1 MLHGII
7 YLRLIK
13 QIFTNGGKVM
23 QKMKKFLSFLLVAT
37 MAISMAI
44 PVAFATD
51 FTDVSE
57 SYQYYDAV
65 QSLVGRGVINGYED
79 GSFKPEATITR
90 AEFAKMVIY
99 AIGLGNITQ
108 DTTLETG
115 FPDVSSNHWA
125 AGVIKTAFDMDII
138 NGFDDGTFK
147 PDENVTYDQALKM
160 VVCAKYD
167 KFGEAAM
174 KNGGYPEGYRKV
186 AASYGFIKGIT
197 DGVYNNPAKRGTV
210 AQLMYNMLNIKLAE
224 ITNDPTAVDPNQ
236 ITEVKGQVIAVY
248 GASLESTISDLS
260 KYQINIELSNG
271 GVVTFSAENLSDKDS
286 LRKYLGKMVVVQYTE
301 MMGLE
306 VQYLSSLSLQ
316 RNRNSEVTIDIKDI
330 VPTGNT
336 NKITYN
342 DTDGDVEEIAVAANA
357 KILYN
362 GSLAPGGTTVADLIT
377 ANANGAG
384 SVRLLSTTGEGNAA
398 DVIFFTVYTNYIVTS
413 TNSNTKT
420 VYMDDGTKVISKVID
435 DENRNKSITI
445 SKNGSNVSFSSIA
458 KDQVLSISED
468 LSGNFME
475 VLIGPAAFEGR
486 VSAMTRDEGKIT
498 VNSKEYT
505 FAPGVAFGA
514 DVVVGANLKLYLD
527 TFNKIV
533 KYEFK
538 ATAVAYNYAYL
549 TQIKNI
555 GSGISADIRV
565 ELVDLKSSSLKS
577 FTTYPLADTVKI
589 NNTNYKTATDFA
601 TIETVLQT
609 AAQRYVYTDD
619 NTKSFGAGIGEV
631 HQPIK
636 YTLSNGKIDSILIGK
651 DNATDADLRVD
662 ASTLDKVTYTQ
673 GIKCTTKFTGL
684 AGIYTLTS
692 STKVL
697 YVSDK
702 TKRAITDYDL
712 KTGNNSGLQAGSY
725 YRVLLIDINSS
736 GTPAVVVVYNVN
748 DVDVNAATNDWLSV
762 LPMVVTGKGGIEG
775 YNTIKVQ
782 GYSGAEQTYKE
793 EGTTFY
799 NQVKIGDIVRIVAD
813 SDKVIENMEIVA
825 DAEEIFN
832 GTDYVK
838 LGAHQSG
845 FSASQKITGD
855 GKVLLIREG
864 DSNSQDNASMSVMA
878 GTVYSL
884 INNNLRIALDYINEN
899 DTPWNDISLGNDER
913 LKNMTVSSST
923 KVVEIYLKTG
933 SPTTVKTNGAYEQL
947 IPYVT
952 ETQTSGN
959 TAAERIF
966 VYRSGSAARLIVVY
980 RAQ

>member
-1 MLHGII
+1 M
-7 YLRLIK
+7 R
-13 QIFTNGGKVM
+13 
-23 QKMKKFLSFLLVAT
+23 KMKKILSFLLVAA
-37 MAISMAI
+37 MAVSIAMPA
-44 PVAFATD
+44 AFAAD
-51 FTDVSE
+51 FTDVTE

-79 GSFKPEATITR
+79 GTFKPEATITR

-108 DTTLETG
+108 DATVETG
-115 FPDVSSNHWA
+115 FPDVASNHWA
-125 AGVIKTAFDMDII
+125 AGVIKTAFDMKII

-167 KFGEAAM
+167 KFGEVAL

-186 AASYGFIKGIT
+186 ASSYGFIKNIT
-197 DGVYNNPAKRGTV
+197 DGVYSNPAKRGTV
-210 AQLMYNMLNIKLAE
+210 AQLMYNMLNIKLAD
-224 ITNDPTAVDPNQ
+224 ITDDPTAVDPNQ
-236 ITEVKGQVIAVY
+236 ITEVKGQVVAVY

-271 GVVTFSAENLSDKDS
+271 GVVKFSAENLADKDS
-286 LRKYLGKMVVVQYTE
+286 LRNYLGKMVVIQYNE
-301 MMGLE
+301 IIGLDI
-306 VQYLSSLSLQ
+306 QYLSSMSLQ
-316 RNRNSEVTIDIKDI
+316 RNRNSEVTIDIKDV
-330 VPTGNT
+330 VPTGDA
-336 NKITYN
+336 NKITYT
-342 DTDGDVEEIAVAANA
+342 DADGDIEDISVASGA
-357 KILYN
+357 KILFN
-362 GSLAPGGTTVADLIT
+362 GSLAPNGTTVADLIT
-377 ANANGAG
+377 ANANSAG
-384 SVRLLSTTGEGNAA
+384 SIRLLSTTGDGNAA

-435 DENRNKSITI
+435 EENRNKSVTIT
-445 SKNGSNVSFSSIA
+445 KNGTNVAFSSIA

-475 VLIGPAAFEGR
+475 VLIGPAAVEGR

-505 FAPGVAFGA
+505 FAPGVSLGG

-527 TFNKIV
+527 AFNKIA

-538 ATAVAYNYAYL
+538 ATTVTYNYAYL
-549 TQIKNI
+549 TQIKNV
-555 GSGISADIRV
+555 GSAINADIRI
-565 ELVDLKSSSLKS
+565 ELVDLKSGSLKD
-577 FTTYPLADTVKI
+577 FTNYPLADTVKI
-589 NNTNYKTATDFA
+589 NNTNYKAATDFT

-619 NTKSFGAGIGEV
+619 GNGKSFGAGTGEV

-651 DNATDADLRVD
+651 DNATNADLRVD
-662 ASTLDKVTYTQ
+662 ASTLDKITYAQ
-673 GIKCTTKFTGL
+673 GIKCTTRFTGL

-697 YVSDK
+697 YVSDN
-702 TKRAITDYDL
+702 TKRTITDYDL
-712 KTGNNSGLQAGSY
+712 KTGNNSGLQVGSY
-725 YRVLLIDINSS
+725 YRLLLVDLNAS
-736 GTPAVVVVYNVN
+736 GTPSAVIVYNIN

-762 LPMVVTGKGGIEG
+762 LPVVVTGKGGIEG

-782 GYSGAEQTYKE
+782 GYSGNEITYKE

-799 NQVKIGDIVRIVAD
+799 SQVEIGDIVRIVAATD
-813 SDKVIENMEIVA
+813 NVIENMEIVA
-825 DAEEIFN
+825 DAEEILN

-838 LGAHQSG
+838 IGAHQSG

-864 DSNSQDNASMSVMA
+864 DSNTQDNATMSVMA

-884 INNNLRIALDYINEN
+884 INNNLRIALDYIQEG

-913 LKNMTVSSST
+913 LKTMSVSSST
-923 KVVEIYLKTG
+923 KVVEVSLKAG
-933 SPTTVKTNGAYEQL
+933 SPTTVNTNGSYSQF
-947 IPYVT
+947 IPYVI
-952 ETQTSGN
+952 ENQTSTN
-959 TAAERIF
+959 AAAERVF
-966 VYRSGSAARLIVVY
+966 VYRSGSSARLIVVY
-980 RAQ
+980 RVKQ